1 MGWPFTGSMKHTQH
15 FHKVPAYAVRN
26 DVRSARH
33 YQFAGSGYSSGPA
46 DSGKSLQSFDGFYD
60 RGHGPGRTIRI
71 VLGYVLGRGDQVR
84 ACRSQPINA
93 HVASIA

>member
-1 MGWPFTGSMKHTQH
+1 MKHTQH

-33 YQFAGSGYSSGPA
+33 DQFAGSGYSSGPA
-46 DSGKSLQSFDGFYD
+46 DSGESLQSFDGFYD
-60 RGHGPGRTIRI
+60 RGYGPGRSLGI
-71 VLGYVLGRGDQVR
+71 VQGDVLGRGDQVR
-84 ACRSQPINA
+84 ARRSQPINA